1 MYLYNC
7 TVVVIND
14 PVIIDNEK
22 KIFTIIFHVILIM
35 KQVNT
40 IN

>member
-22 KIFTIIFHVILIM
+22 KIFTIIFSCNSYNETS
-35 KQVNT
+35 KYY
-40 IN
+40 